1 MNLDP
6 SDAELSKAYVR
17 MWTGAGD
24 ASCAWASDE
33 LDDLVMQEPDR
44 VWQIILHILASD
56 APREVRAI
64 LAAGPLE
71 SLLRAHAI
79 DFIDRVEEEAAENQ
93 PFRAIL
99 SGVDPMACRS
109 AAFGRRISCAIRGDE
124 GDSHST
130 LPISNIS
137 STSLASSASL

>member
-6 SDAELSKAYVR
+6 SDVELSEAYVL
-17 MWTGAGD
+17 MWAGAGNL
-24 ASCAWASDE
+24 SCAWASDE
-33 LDDLVMQEPDR
+33 LDDLVMRQPDR
-44 VWQIILHILASD
+44 VWRIILHILASEP
-56 APREVRAI
+56 PREVRAI

-109 AAFGRRISCAIRGDE
+109 VGCSRRVSRAIGGVE
-124 GDSHST
+124 V
-130 LPISNIS
+130 
-137 STSLASSASL
+137 

>member
-1 MNLDP
+1 MDLAPSDA

-33 LDDLVMQEPDR
+33 LDDLVLQNPDR
-44 VWQIILHILASD
+44 VWRIILQILASNP
-56 APREVRAI
+56 PREVRAI

-79 DFIDRVEEEAAENQ
+79 DFIDRVEAQAAGSQ

-99 SGVDPMACRS
+99 SGVDPMVCRS
-109 AAFGRRISCAIRGDE
+109 AAFSRRLSCAMA
-124 GDSHST
+124 S
-130 LPISNIS
+130 P
-137 STSLASSASL
+137 SLR

>member
-1 MNLDP
+1 MDLEPADV
-6 SDAELSKAYVR
+6 ELGEAYVL
-17 MWTGAGD
+17 MWTGAGE

-33 LDDLVMQEPDR
+33 LDSLVLPDPDR
-44 VWQIILHILASD
+44 VWRIILHILASD
-56 APREVRAI
+56 PPREVRAI

-99 SGVDPMACRS
+99 SGVDPMVCRS
-109 AAFGRRISCAIRGDE
+109 PALGGRLAHAIRGRS
-124 GDSHST
+124 GVM
-130 LPISNIS
+130 
-137 STSLASSASL
+137 A